1 LVFTTLSRDALDAAG
16 MLELCRGRWRI
27 EHVFERL

>member
-16 MLELCRGRWRI
+16 MLEFCRGRWRI